1 MVCFDGA
8 SCWRDMVKAESQ
20 VAGSMTDPLVCVALD
35 GCTVKEMI
43 DEAARANLVGADLVE
58 VRFDKSYLIKPKKG
72 ATSEGDEQSSEQ
84 KKTDQSQWDQ
94 RSVSDIKVSEILS
107 ELKGGIP
114 LPVIFSCRPKS
125 EGGFFP
131 GDESERQSVLGEAIS
146 SGVSYIDI
154 EISIPEKE
162 RKVLMSAAADAGVK
176 VVASIHEE
184 GVPSSDDIIAVVRDN
199 SEKGEILKLCWTT
212 ESQQE
217 SLKLVEASW
226 ELKGEGFT
234 FSIMGLGPG
243 GDWTRLHAPILEQ
256 SLVYATLQ
264 NDFHLGDKGLVNVRD
279 LRDAWTLMEY

>member
-1 MVCFDGA
+1 
-8 SCWRDMVKAESQ
+8 MVKAESQ

-43 DEAARANLVGADLVE
+43 DEAARANLAGADIVE
-58 VRFDKSYLIKPKKG
+58 VRFDKLYLVKPK
-72 ATSEGDEQSSEQ
+72 GDGEQGSEQ
-84 KKTDQSQWDQ
+84 GKTDPSQWEQ

-114 LPVIFSCRPKS
+114 LPVIITCRPKS

-131 GDESERQSVLGEAIS
+131 GDESERKIILEEAIA

-154 EISIPEKE
+154 EISIPDKE
-162 RKVLMSAAADAGVK
+162 RKILMSAAADAGVK

-184 GVPSSDDIIAVVRDN
+184 GVPSSDDIVAVVRDN

-226 ELKGEGFT
+226 ELKGEGLT

>member
-1 MVCFDGA
+1 
-8 SCWRDMVKAESQ
+8 MVKAERQ

-43 DEAARANLVGADLVE
+43 DEAARANLGGADIVE
-58 VRFDKSYLIKPKKG
+58 VRFDKLYLIKPKKG
-72 ATSEGDEQSSEQ
+72 DGEQDSEQ
-84 KKTDQSQWDQ
+84 KKTDQSQWEQ

-114 LPVIFSCRPKS
+114 LPVSITCRPKP

-154 EISIPEKE
+154 EISIPDKE
-162 RKVLMSAAADAGVK
+162 REVLMSAAADAGVK

-184 GVPSSDDIIAVVRDN
+184 GVPSSDNIVATVRDN

-243 GDWTRLHAPILEQ
+243 GDWTRLHAPVLEQ